1 MRDRALPILQQLTLM
16 LKLAT
21 FFKPADA
28 LLDLACDLFDLRHV
42 AFVQVKGKLV
52 KKRVDWRVMRM
63 QQRGHVVFIQT
74 DARKVPLAIKR
85 RKRVEFQQ
93 NQALDG
99 GARNLLLDK
108 TLHRCVVLAHLVEEK
123 VSGKEHVNF

>member
-52 KKRVDWRVMRM
+52 KKRLDWRVMRK

-74 DARKVPLAIKR
+74 DARKVPPAIKR
-85 RKRVEFQQ
+85 RQRVEFQQ

-99 GARNLLLDK
+99 CARKLLRDK
-108 TLHRCVVLAHLVEEK
+108 TPDPSVGLSHT
-123 VSGKEHVNF
+123 